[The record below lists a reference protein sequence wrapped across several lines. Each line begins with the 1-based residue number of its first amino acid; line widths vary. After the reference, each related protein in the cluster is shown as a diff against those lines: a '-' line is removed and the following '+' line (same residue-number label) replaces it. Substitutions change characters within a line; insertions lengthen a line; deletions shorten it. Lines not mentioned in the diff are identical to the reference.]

1 MRLKISAPIVEW
13 RGPAPFYW
21 AEVDPEGCAEIA
33 SIAAM
38 ITYGW
43 GVIPVTVHLGKTVFT
58 TSIMPRNG
66 GYLVPIKAD
75 VRKAERVELGD
86 VVALTLEF
94 AI

>member
-1 MRLKISAPIVEW
+1 MRLTLSAPIVEW

-21 AEVDPEGCAEIA
+21 VEVGSEDCQEIA

-43 GVIPVTVHLGKTVFT
+43 GVLPVTVRLGKSVFT

-66 GYLVPIKAD
+66 GYLVPLKAA
-75 VRKAERVELGD
+75 VRKAEKVELGD
-86 VVALTLEF
+86 VVTLALEF
-94 AI
+94 AV

>member
-33 SIAAM
+33 SIAEM

-75 VRKAERVELGD
+75 VRKAERVELGN
-86 VVALTLEF
+86 VVTLTLEF